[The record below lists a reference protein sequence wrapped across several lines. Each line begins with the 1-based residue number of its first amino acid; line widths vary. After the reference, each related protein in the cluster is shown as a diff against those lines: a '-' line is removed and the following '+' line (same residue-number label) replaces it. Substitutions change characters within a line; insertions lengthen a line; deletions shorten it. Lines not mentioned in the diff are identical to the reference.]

1 MIYERIACLST
12 EAVETLY
19 LLGAQAQLV
28 GISGYTVYPPQARK
42 EKPKISGFSS
52 AKIERILAVEPDLV
66 IGFSDLQAEIIQDL
80 VKRGIE
86 VHVYNHRDIAGI
98 FRMIRSIGALVERS
112 ATAAILIADLEE
124 RIAQAQQRASQR
136 TGRPKVYFEEW
147 NEPLISGIGWVAEIV
162 DIAGGVDCFPELSGH
177 HRAKERI
184 IADPAEVIR
193 RQPDIIIG
201 SWCGKKFAPDH
212 VLMRPG
218 WDAIPAVRQRRL
230 YEIKSADILSPGPS
244 AITRGLKRMSEIIGD
259 TA

>member
-12 EAVETLY
+12 DAVETLY

-28 GISGYTVYPPQARK
+28 GISGFTVYPSRARK

-112 ATAAILIADLEE
+112 ATATLLIADLEE
-124 RIAQAQQRASQR
+124 RIARARQRASLR

-162 DIAGGVDCFPELSGH
+162 NIAGGVDCFPELSCH
-177 HRAKERI
+177 HGAKERI

-212 VLMRPG
+212 VLTRPG

-244 AITRGLKRMSEIIGD
+244 AITRGLKRMSEVIGD
-259 TA
+259 MA